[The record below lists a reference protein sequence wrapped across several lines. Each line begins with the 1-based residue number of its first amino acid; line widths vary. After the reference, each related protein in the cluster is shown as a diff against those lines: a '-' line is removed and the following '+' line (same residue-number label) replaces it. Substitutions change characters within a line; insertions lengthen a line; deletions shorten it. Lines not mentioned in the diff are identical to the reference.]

1 MLVKNNFTCFRSAL
15 GESLEDYLEA
25 ILLLSVQK
33 RPVRVKHIAHFLGV
47 SRPSVVNALNHLKT
61 KGLVRHEHYG
71 GVELTTRGQNYAT
84 TIYHRHHLLEQF
96 LHQVLGVSARIAAQ
110 DACRLEHALS
120 PETARRLL
128 GFVRRFGVK

>member
-1 MLVKNNFTCFRSAL
+1 MLVNNNSSRFRSAL

-25 ILLLSVQK
+25 ILLLGAQK
-33 RPVRVKHIAHFLGV
+33 RPVRVKDIAHFLGV
-47 SRPSVVNALNHLKT
+47 SRPSVVNALNQLKN

-71 GVELTTRGQNYAT
+71 DVELTIRGQNYAT
-84 TIYHRHHLLEQF
+84 TIYQRHHLLEQF

-128 GFVRRFGVK
+128 GFVRRIGVK